1 MNNQETKL
9 EKVFSAREFAARAH
23 AEQKYGTDPYLV
35 HLDEV
40 ASLCLLHLPGIG
52 TWDPAEP
59 GGRRFRHLIVD
70 CLVAAYLHDV
80 VEDTLTTM
88 DEIAA
93 QFGTEAALRAHL
105 LSDPPGKSR
114 RERKAAL
121 HRRLELTDERSPVG
135 AVVIGVKVM
144 DRLANLRR
152 SAAGNPDLLDMYRRE
167 SEAFK
172 KACFRTG
179 MCGQAWAEIGRLSSP

>member
-1 MNNQETKL
+1 MKDQDTKL
-9 EKVFSAREFAARAH
+9 EQVFAAREFAARAH
-23 AEQKYGTDPYLV
+23 GEQKYGTEPYLV

-40 ASLCLLHLPGIG
+40 ASLCLLHLGKAG
-52 TWDPAEP
+52 TWEPAASRLC
-59 GGRRFRHLIVD
+59 RRFRHLVVD
-70 CLVAAYLHDV
+70 CLVTAYLHDV
-80 VEDTLTTM
+80 LEDTTVAR

-93 QFGTEAALRAHL
+93 LFGDEAAVCAEL

-114 RERKAAL
+114 KERKAAL
-121 HRRLELTDERSPVG
+121 HHRLELLDERSAVG

-152 SAAGNPDLLDMYRRE
+152 SSVDNPGLLEMYRRE
-167 SEAFK
+167 SAGFK

-179 MCGQAWAEIGRLSSP
+179 MCGQAWVEIDRLSE

>member
-1 MNNQETKL
+1 MNNQDTKL
-9 EKVFSAREFAARAH
+9 EKVFAAREFAARAH
-23 AEQKYGTDPYLV
+23 AEQKYGTEPYLV

-70 CLVAAYLHDV
+70 CLVTAYLHDV
-80 VEDTLTTM
+80 LEDTEATRG
-88 DEIAA
+88 EISAL
-93 QFGTEAALRAHL
+93 FGEEAAARAEL
-105 LSDPPGKSR
+105 LSDPPGKNR
-114 RERKAAL
+114 KERKAAL
-121 HRRLELTDERSPVG
+121 HHRLELLDEREPVG

-152 SAAGNPDLLDMYRRE
+152 SSSDSPALLEMYQRE
-167 SEAFK
+167 SAAFK

-179 MCGQAWAEIGRLSSP
+179 MCGQAWGEISRLSE